1 MIVLKG
7 QDIDVI
13 LGMNWLAQH
22 KAIINTDL
30 RTIKLS
36 YGHEE
41 IQLSIPIAI
50 LAKPSGRVYEVIIQE
65 IQDIPVVCEFP
76 DVFPEDLP
84 GLPPERD
91 VEFVIELKPGT
102 TPISRSPYR
111 MPPNELAELKTQLQ
125 DLLEKGFI
133 MPSSSPG
140 DVQQFSLRRWIRTS
154 TLNEVTIKNK

>member
-41 IQLSIPIAI
+41 IQLSIPVAI
-50 LAKPSGRVYEVIIQE
+50 PAKPSGRVYEAIVQR
-65 IQDIPVVCEFP
+65 IQDIPVVCEFS

-84 GLPPERD
+84 GLP
-91 VEFVIELKPGT
+91 
-102 TPISRSPYR
+102 
-111 MPPNELAELKTQLQ
+111 Q
-125 DLLEKGFI
+125 KG
-133 MPSSSPG
+133 M
-140 DVQQFSLRRWIRTS
+140 
-154 TLNEVTIKNK
+154 LNL